1 MVGGAILSRM
11 TAVNWSRDG
20 GHQDDQQ
27 HPLTLWPVRNLI
39 DAVDGAACP
48 PFQAVIYELG
58 TCWWCSALMMDFPNG
73 IKDL

>member
-48 PFQAVIYELG
+48 PVSGCDLRTWYL
-58 TCWWCSALMMDFPNG
+58 LMVRCIDDG
-73 IKDL
+73 LSEWD